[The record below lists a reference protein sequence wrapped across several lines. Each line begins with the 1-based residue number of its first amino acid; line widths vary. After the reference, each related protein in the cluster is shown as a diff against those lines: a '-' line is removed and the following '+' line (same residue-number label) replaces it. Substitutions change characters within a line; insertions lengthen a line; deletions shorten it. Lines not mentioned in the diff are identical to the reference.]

1 MKITAG
7 LTGIVTAI
15 GILTA
20 IGAPVPAQA
29 ADSTTLKVVGHAAL
43 KMLDPITTT
52 AYITRN
58 HGYFIYDTLFAV
70 DANFEPQ
77 PQMVRDWT
85 VSDDGMTWT
94 FTLRDGLTFH
104 DGTPV
109 TAEDCVASVRRW
121 AERDLTGIRMMK
133 AAESFEAVDDKTFRL
148 VLAQPFGA
156 VIDGLAKPSSL
167 VPFIMPKRIA
177 DTPSTEQIKEYIGS
191 GPFRFVADE
200 FQPGVKAVYVR
211 NETYV
216 PRSEPASGLAGGKVA
231 KVDRVEYLS
240 VPDQQTAANA
250 LTKGEVDILENIYA
264 DTVGQLTGVEGV
276 VIQKLR
282 SSNVPTMRLNWLQP
296 PFDNVKVRQ
305 AVLHAVSQTDFM
317 DAQIG
322 DPDLYTIC
330 GAMFGCDTP
339 LATEDGAVQTKVTPD
354 LDAAK
359 ALLKEGGYD
368 GQKVVVLHPTD
379 LASLSAV
386 APMTVQALRQ
396 IGMTV
401 EMQSMDWAT
410 FLQRRNKK
418 DPVDQGGWSV
428 AYGSWNMLDL
438 TSPISNLNLDTR
450 GPDGYV
456 GWSSDETLSA
466 LKDQFAAASDPA
478 EKKTLA
484 AQIQKRA
491 YELVFYIPLGTY
503 ANVSAHRAGVDD
515 LIDAPVQVY
524 WGLGKN

>member
-1 MKITAG
+1 MKINAG
-7 LTGIVTAI
+7 LTGVLA
-15 GILTA
+15 GLGLLGSL
-20 IGAPVPAQA
+20 GAPLQVSAQET
-29 ADSTTLKVVGHAAL
+29 TTLKVVGHAAL

-77 PQMVRDWT
+77 PQMVKEWS
-85 VSDDGMTWT
+85 VSDDGMTYT
-94 FTLRDGLTFH
+94 FTLRDGLAFH
-104 DGTPV
+104 DGAPV
-109 TAEDCVASVRRW
+109 TAEDAVASVRRW
-121 AERDLTGIRMMK
+121 AARDLTGIRMMK
-133 AAESFEAVDDKTFRL
+133 AAKEFVAVDDRTFRL
-148 VLAQPFGA
+148 VLAEPFGA
-156 VIDGLAKPSSL
+156 VIDALAKPSSL

-177 DTPSTEQIKEYIGS
+177 ETSPTEQIRDYIGS
-191 GPFRFVADE
+191 GPFRFVVDE

-211 NETYV
+211 NEAYV
-216 PRSEPASGLAGGKVA
+216 PRDEPASGLAGGKIA
-231 KVDRVEYLS
+231 RVDRVEYLS
-240 VPDQQTAANA
+240 FPDQQTAANA

-264 DTVGQLTGVEGV
+264 DTVGQLTGVDGV
-276 VIQKLR
+276 EVQKLK

-330 GAMFGCDTP
+330 GAMFGCGTP
-339 LATEDGAVQTKVTPD
+339 LATEDGAIQTAVTPD
-354 LDAAK
+354 YAGAK
-359 ALLKEGGYD
+359 ALLKEAGYK
-368 GQKVVVLHPTD
+368 GEKVVVLHPTD

-438 TSPISNLNLDTR
+438 TSPLSNLNLDTR

-456 GWSSDETLSA
+456 GWSADETLA
-466 LKDQFAAASDPA
+466 GLKDAFAAASDPA
-478 EKKTLA
+478 EKKRLA
-484 AQIQKRA
+484 AAIQARA

-503 ANVSAHRAGVDD
+503 ANVSAHRTGVDP
-515 LIDAPVQVY
+515 LIDSPVQVY
-524 WGLGKN
+524 WGIAKH